1 MEENFDYLYNEFFRR
16 KKSKGDELH
25 KRLED
30 MLNAYMKSNDIEPEP
45 NAETP
50 KLEKRPELTDFLR
63 SLFGSPNM
71 PSDMD
76 NIIKQNLGL
85 MNGDIEANLG
95 EPHKVDSYFD
105 GIMFHEQHTWHTPFG
120 DVIKHIISEEEF
132 DSEIPL
138 EIQLEDAL
146 AEENYERA
154 AEIRDLINSQKK
166 DK

>member
-30 MLNAYMKSNDIEPEP
+30 MINAYMKSNDIGPEP

-85 MNGDIEANLG
+85 IDGNIEDSLG
-95 EPHKVDSYFD
+95 EPHKVNSYFD
-105 GIMFHEQHTWHTPFG
+105 GIRFHEEHTWHTPFG

-138 EIQLEDAL
+138 EVQLEDAI
-146 AEENYERA
+146 ATENYERA
-154 AEIRDLINSQKK
+154 AEIRDLIDSQKK

>member
-1 MEENFDYLYNEFFRR
+1 MDENFDYLYNEFFRR
-16 KKSKGDELH
+16 KKSGGNDLH

-30 MLNAYMKSNDIEPEP
+30 MINAYMKTNSDEPKS
-45 NAETP
+45 ETP
-50 KLEKRPELTDFLR
+50 NPEKRPELHDFLR
-63 SLFGSPNM
+63 SLFGGPNM

-85 MNGDIEANLG
+85 IDGNIEDSLG

-105 GIMFHEQHTWHTPFG
+105 GVRFHEQHTWHTPFG

-138 EIQLEDAL
+138 EVQLEDAI
-146 AEENYERA
+146 ATENYERA
-154 AEIRDLINSQKK
+154 AEIRDLIDSQKK

>member
-1 MEENFDYLYNEFFRR
+1 MDENFDYLYNEFFRR
-16 KKSKGDELH
+16 KKSEGEELH

-30 MLNAYMKSNDIEPEP
+30 MINAYMKSNDIEPEP

-71 PSDMD
+71 PSDMED
-76 NIIKQNLGL
+76 IIKQNLGL